1 MYLPRFAVKRP
12 VTILMI
18 VLIILLLG
26 TVSLSRL
33 GLDLFP
39 DMELPYAVVITSYDG
54 AGPEEIETLVTRPIE
69 EALASV
75 DNVQEVMSV
84 SREGLSMVQAGFT
97 WGTDMDYASL
107 DIREQVGFM
116 EAMLPSDAGDPMVF
130 QFDPAMMPIKVLT
143 LSGPQGE
150 AELRRLAEDVLKPR
164 LERLEGVA
172 SVGLAGGL
180 EREIRVRL
188 DPVKLHGYGISVDSV
203 VNSLAAQNVNRPGGT
218 VEQSKYEYLVR
229 TMGEFASVEDI
240 QNVFIAAPTGGGVRL
255 EEIALVEDGYSDIN
269 QKTFM
274 NGQAGVGIALQ
285 KQSGTNTVQ
294 VAEIIEEEITAL
306 KKDLPHD
313 TAITTVMDQSVFITG
328 AIENIGRNAAVG
340 ALFAIFVIYFF
351 LRNFRSTFIIATAI
365 PISIITTFILIHF
378 GGLTL
383 NLMTMGGLALGVGM
397 LVDNAIVVLENIY
410 RHRQEGGSSDDSAV
424 KGASEV
430 ANAIIASTLTTMAVF
445 LPVVFVEG
453 LASQIFSEFALT
465 VSFALLASLAVSLSF
480 IPMLSSKMAVK
491 IEKKKSSEEN
501 SGKENNGMRKRILES
516 SRTFQD
522 RITNLYRSVLE
533 KALRFRFKVLV
544 GVTAVFIASL
554 MLIPFVGAEFIPR
567 MDTGEFEVEF
577 ELAQGASLSE
587 TEDMARRMESI
598 IMEYEEIEHLYI
610 AIGAGSMDVMLGTE
624 GQSNVGQMYASIGP
638 VTKRDISV
646 DQVIEELRQK
656 FNEIPGLDASI
667 TAEGGM
673 PLGDAAPVSIEIKGD
688 EFEVLEE
695 LGRSIASIVNS
706 VEGTREVTFSM
717 EEGRPEVQVAVDRDK
732 ASSYGLTSSQIA
744 AAVRTSLSGSI
755 AALYRE
761 GGEEINVRVESLG
774 EARRDMES
782 VRSLLI
788 DIPGGGTVPLSAVA
802 DFKMGEGPVSIT
814 RDNQIRS
821 VYVNADITGRDLG
834 SVNQELMAKVDELM
848 LPEGYTVEFG
858 GEMREMMDAFGD
870 LTLALL
876 LAVVLVYMIMAAQFE
891 SLMHPF
897 VIMFTIPLAVIGVVL
912 GLFVTGRTFN
922 VPAFI
927 GVIMLAGIVVN
938 NAIVMVDYI
947 NQLRKKGMSRREA
960 ILEAAPIRLRPILMT
975 ALTTILAMMPLAI
988 GIGEGAE
995 VQAPLATVVVAG
1007 LIFSAF
1013 LTLIIIP
1020 VVYTVT
1026 DDFGVWLR
1034 RNIIKGSG

>member
-1 MYLPRFAVKRP
+1 MYLSRLAVKRP
-12 VTILMI
+12 VTIFMI

-69 EALASV
+69 EAVASV

-84 SREGLSMVQAGFT
+84 SREGLSMVQVGFT

-107 DIREQVGFM
+107 DIREQVGFI
-116 EAMLPSDAGDPMVF
+116 EAMLPSDAGDPIVF

-150 AELRRLAEDVLKPR
+150 AELRKIAEDVLKPR

-188 DPVKLHGYGISVDSV
+188 DPVKLHGYGISADSV
-203 VNSLAAQNVNRPGGT
+203 VSSLGAQNVNRPGGT
-218 VEQSKYEYLVR
+218 VEQSRYEYLVR
-229 TMGEFASVEDI
+229 TMGEFTSMEDI
-240 QNVFIAAPTGGGVRL
+240 QNVLITAPTGGSVRL
-255 EEIALVEDGYSDIN
+255 GELALVEDGYSDIN

-285 KQSGTNTVQ
+285 KQSGTNTVM
-294 VAEIIEEEITAL
+294 VAETIEKEVTAL
-306 KKDLPHD
+306 ERDLPHD
-313 TAITTVMDQSVFITG
+313 TSITTVMDQSVFITG

-340 ALFAIFVIYFF
+340 ALFAVFVIYFF

-365 PISIITTFILIHF
+365 PISIIATFILIHF

-410 RHRQEGGSSDDSAV
+410 RHRQQGGRSGESAV

-445 LPVVFVEG
+445 LPIVFVEG
-453 LASQIFSEFALT
+453 LASQIFSEFAMT
-465 VSFALLASLAVSLSF
+465 VAFALLASLAVSLSF

-491 IEKKKSSEEN
+491 IEKEN
-501 SGKENNGMRKRILES
+501 SGEANSKVREKILES
-516 SRTFQD
+516 SKAFQN
-522 RITNLYRSVLE
+522 RLTNFYRSVLE
-533 KALRFRFKVLV
+533 KVLRFRLKVVV
-544 GVTAVFIASL
+544 GVTAIFIASL

-577 ELAQGASLSE
+577 ELAHGASLSE
-587 TEDMARRMESI
+587 TEDMGRRLESI
-598 IMEYEEIEHLYI
+598 IMEYDEVEHLYLS
-610 AIGAGSMDVMLGTE
+610 IGAGSMDIMLGTE
-624 GQSNVGQMYASIGP
+624 GQSNVGQIYANIGS
-638 VTKRDISV
+638 VTKRDISI
-646 DQVIEELRQK
+646 DQMIEELRQR
-656 FNEIPGLDASI
+656 FSEIPGLDSSI

-695 LGRSIASIVNS
+695 LGRNITSLVES

-717 EEGRPEVQVAVDRDK
+717 EEGRPEVQVVVDRDK

-744 AAVRTSLSGSI
+744 GAVRTSLTGSV
-755 AALYRE
+755 ASLYRE
-761 GGEEINVRVESLG
+761 DGDEINIRVESLSEG
-774 EARRDMES
+774 RRDMES

-788 DIPGGGTVPLSAVA
+788 GTPGGTAVPLSAVA
-802 DFKMGEGPVSIT
+802 DFKMAEGPTSIT

-821 VYVNADITGRDLG
+821 AYVNADITGRDLG
-834 SVNQELMAKVDELM
+834 SINEEIMEKVDELI
-848 LPEGYTVEFG
+848 LPEGYTVDFG

-897 VIMFTIPLAVIGVVL
+897 VIMFTLPLAVIGVVL

-947 NQLRKKGMSRREA
+947 NQLRRSGMNRREA

-975 ALTTILAMMPLAI
+975 ALTTILAMLPLAI

-1013 LTLIIIP
+1013 LTLIVIP
-1020 VVYTVT
+1020 VVYTFM
-1026 DDFGVWLR
+1026 DDFGGWLK
-1034 RNIIKGSG
+1034 RNIIKGLG